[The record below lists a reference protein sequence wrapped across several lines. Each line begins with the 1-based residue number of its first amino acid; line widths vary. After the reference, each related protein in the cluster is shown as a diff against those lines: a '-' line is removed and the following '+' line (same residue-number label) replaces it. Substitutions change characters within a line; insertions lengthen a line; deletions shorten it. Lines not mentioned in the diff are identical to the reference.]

1 MVFTHYEYN
10 ATCLLAL
17 LVDLLSLGFVRC
29 KYYIA
34 ILNMLSKLAENISL
48 VQFSIACRKSKTKL
62 ITLTNQKRHT
72 SFNVPIK
79 TRNKCTWLTQ
89 NAGKRSFG

>member
-1 MVFTHYEYN
+1 MVFTNHEYN

-34 ILNMLSKLAENISL
+34 ILNMLSKLAE
-48 VQFSIACRKSKTKL
+48 FSIACRKSKTKL

-72 SFNVPIK
+72 
-79 TRNKCTWLTQ
+79 
-89 NAGKRSFG
+89 